1 MPQPYYDHVMLIY
14 RTMLKEDKATAYAY
28 ARMVKADITLDRM
41 KLTDGLSR
49 FSKHEKDLA
58 YARIDEALNQAAMTD
73 AEAAVPHNELKW
85 L

>member
-1 MPQPYYDHVMLIY
+1 MPQPYYDHVMMIY
-14 RTMLKEDKATAYAY
+14 RKLLKEDKSTAYAY

-41 KLTDGLSR
+41 KLSDGLSR

-58 YARIDEALNQAAMTD
+58 YSRIDTALNEAALTD
-73 AEAAVPHNELKW
+73 AEAAGSDSAFKW

>member
-1 MPQPYYDHVMLIY
+1 MPQPYYDHVMMIY
-14 RTMLKEDKATAYAY
+14 RTLLKEDKSTAYAY

-49 FSKHEKDLA
+49 FSKQEKDLA
-58 YARIDEALNQAAMTD
+58 YERVDDALNEAALTD
-73 AEAAVPHNELKW
+73 AEAASSDSELKW

>member
-1 MPQPYYDHVMLIY
+1 MPQPYYDHVMMIY
-14 RTMLKEDKATAYAY
+14 RKLLEEDKSTAYAY

-41 KLTDGLSR
+41 KLSDGLSR

-58 YARIDEALNQAAMTD
+58 YTRIDTALNEAALTD
-73 AEAAVPHNELKW
+73 AEAAGSNSTFKW